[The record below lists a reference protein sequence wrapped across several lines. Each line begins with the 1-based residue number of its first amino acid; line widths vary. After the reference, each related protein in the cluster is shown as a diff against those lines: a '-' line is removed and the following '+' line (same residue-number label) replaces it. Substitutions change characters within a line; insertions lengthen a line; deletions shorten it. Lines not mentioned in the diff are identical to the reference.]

1 MGQIRMPC
9 RLNLDDCWSNP
20 LSFQVET
27 PTLVELSNLCP
38 NSSQQDLES
47 EVAFRG
53 EQRQVP
59 RLARFVLKPGVPWL
73 GDETWG
79 FND

>member
-1 MGQIRMPC
+1 M
-9 RLNLDDCWSNP
+9 NLDVCWLNP
-20 LSFQVET
+20 LSFQVEP
-27 PTLVELSNLCP
+27 PTLVELSNLCR
-38 NSSQQDLES
+38 NSTQQDLES

-59 RLARFVLKPGVPWL
+59 RLARFALKPGVPWL
-73 GDETWG
+73 GGETWG